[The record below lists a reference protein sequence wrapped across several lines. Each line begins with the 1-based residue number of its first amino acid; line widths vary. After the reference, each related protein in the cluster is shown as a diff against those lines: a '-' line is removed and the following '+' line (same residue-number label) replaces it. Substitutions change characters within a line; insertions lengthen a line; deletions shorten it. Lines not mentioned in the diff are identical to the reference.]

1 MKSRFSRLF
10 PYLFRNK
17 RMLGL
22 GAVALVAANILD
34 INVLVLLGL
43 ATDMLSWRPGPVAIV
58 YTPTLYFLL
67 GTLVLTV
74 LGGGLARFWMRR
86 LIIGVSREIEF
97 SLRNDLFAHFQRL
110 SPRFYKRYP
119 TGDLMA
125 RATNDLEAIR
135 LVVGPAVMYLAS
147 VAVMLPLSLY
157 AMVRISPRL
166 TLITWLPLLLLAPL
180 FYFFSSRIHRRFML
194 VQESFS
200 TLSTRVQEILTG
212 IRVVKSYARE
222 DDEAGRFEALSQDY
236 VYHNVELTK
245 LQAFFIPMMALFVG
259 SSLLA
264 LVWGGSA
271 MIVSD
276 TITHGNFISMFL
288 LMQANIWPMAAIGW
302 VFSLLERGAASMQRI
317 DELFNEEPDIVD
329 GAARIEDVT
338 KEGMRIDIRD
348 LTFTYP
354 EAESPALS
362 EVSLT
367 LEPGRILGMTGPV
380 GCGKSTLAILLA
392 RRFNPPRGTIL
403 IDGIDILDWPL
414 EEYRKRISI
423 VDQEPFIF
431 SDTIGSNVGYGLR
444 EEAAGDIERFSEIAR
459 LAEEVEA
466 LPLKYETMLGE
477 RGINL
482 SGGQRQRAA
491 LARALAVDPQLLIL
505 DDALS
510 AVDTNTEEQI
520 IEGLKDFMKGRTTI
534 LISHRIRTVSIADHI
549 IYLDRGRVVEE
560 GTHGQLMSQGGK
572 YWELAR
578 RQKIAEEI
586 EATA

>member
-10 PYLFRNK
+10 PYLLRN
-17 RMLGL
+17 RRTLGL
-22 GAVALVAANILD
+22 GAVALVGANILD

-43 ATDMLSWRPGPVAIV
+43 TTDMLSWRPGPLGIA
-58 YTPTLYFLL
+58 YEPTMYLLL
-67 GTLVLTV
+67 GTLVMTV
-74 LGGGLARFWMRR
+74 LGGGLSRFWMRR
-86 LIIGVSREIEF
+86 LIIGVSREVEF
-97 SLRNDLFAHFQRL
+97 SLRNDLFEHFQRL
-110 SPRFYKRYP
+110 SPRFYKRYS

-125 RATNDLEAIR
+125 RATNDLEAVR
-135 LVVGPAVMYLAS
+135 LVVGPAVMYLSS

-157 AMVRISPRL
+157 AMIRISPRL

-222 DDEAGRFEALSQDY
+222 DDEAGRFEKLSQDY

-271 MIVSD
+271 MIVSE

-317 DELFNEEPDIVD
+317 DELFEIEPDITD
-329 GAARIEDVT
+329 GSATIENISS
-338 KEGMRIDIRD
+338 EGLRIDVRD

-354 EAESPALS
+354 ESESPALTG
-362 EVSLT
+362 VSLS

-414 EEYRKRISI
+414 EAYRERISI

-431 SDTIGSNVGYGLR
+431 SDTIGANVGYGLR
-444 EEAAGDIERFSEIAR
+444 DEAPGDVERFSEIAR

-466 LPLKYETMLGE
+466 LPLKYQTMLGE

-549 IYLDRGRVVEE
+549 LYLDRGRVVEE
-560 GTHGQLMSQGGK
+560 GTHSQLMDRGGK

>member
-10 PYLFRNK
+10 PYLLRNW
-17 RMLGL
+17 RTLSL
-22 GAVALVAANILD
+22 GAIALVGANILD
-34 INVLVLLGL
+34 INVLVLLGV
-43 ATDMLSWRPGPVAIV
+43 ATDMLSWDPGPLAIV
-58 YTPTLYFLL
+58 HAPTLYLLL

-74 LGGGLARFWMRR
+74 LGGGLSRFWMRR

-135 LVVGPAVMYLAS
+135 LVVGPAVMYLSS

-157 AMVRISPRL
+157 AMIRISPKL

-200 TLSTRVQEILTG
+200 ALSTRVQEILTG

-222 DDEAGRFEALSQDY
+222 DDEAGRFENLSQDF
-236 VYHNVELTK
+236 VYHNIELTK

-276 TITHGNFISMFL
+276 SITHGNFISMFL

-302 VFSLLERGAASMQRI
+302 VFSLLERGAASMRRI
-317 DELFNEEPDIVD
+317 DDLFEAEPDIVD
-329 GAARIEDVT
+329 GEAQIEEVPKEGLRIEV
-338 KEGMRIDIRD
+338 RD

-354 EAESPALS
+354 EAETPALGDI
-362 EVSLT
+362 SLT

-392 RRFNPPRGTIL
+392 RRFNPPRGTVL

-414 EEYRKRISI
+414 EAYRKRISI

-431 SDTIGSNVGYGLR
+431 SDTIRANVGYGL
-444 EEAAGDIERFSEIAR
+444 EDDSEGKIERFSEIAR

-510 AVDTNTEEQI
+510 AVDTHTEEQI
-520 IEGLKDFMKGRTTI
+520 IQGLKDFMKGRTTI

-549 IYLDRGRVVEE
+549 IYLDRGRIAEE
-560 GTHGQLMSQGGK
+560 GAHAELMARGGK

-578 RQKIAEEI
+578 RQKLAEEI